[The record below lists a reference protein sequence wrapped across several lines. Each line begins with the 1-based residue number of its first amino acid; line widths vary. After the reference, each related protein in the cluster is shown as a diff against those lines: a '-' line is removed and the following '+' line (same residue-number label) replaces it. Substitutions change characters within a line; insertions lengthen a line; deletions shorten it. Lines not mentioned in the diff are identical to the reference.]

1 MDWKIN
7 RKKNKYGTIMN
18 RKDIVKTYRCKFYAT
33 AIVALLYVCA
43 SLLVSSC
50 TVSYKFNGASI
61 DYNTIKSIQ
70 IGAFPIRSTYV
81 WAPMQSIFQNK
92 LTDIYASQTRLK
104 QVKRN
109 GDLILEGEIVGF
121 DQFNKGVSNS
131 GYSNQVQLKITV
143 NVRFTNNKNHKD
155 DFEQKFS
162 ATTTYDATQQL
173 INVQEELVTEM
184 CKDITDQIFNAT
196 VANW

>member
-33 AIVALLYVCA
+33 VIVALLCVCA

>member
-1 MDWKIN
+1 
-7 RKKNKYGTIMN
+7 
-18 RKDIVKTYRCKFYAT
+18 
-33 AIVALLYVCA
+33 
-43 SLLVSSC
+43 
-50 TVSYKFNGASI
+50 
-61 DYNTIKSIQ
+61 
-70 IGAFPIRSTYV
+70 
-81 WAPMQSIFQNK
+81 MQAIFQNK

-109 GDLILEGEIVGF
+109 GDLVLEGEIVGF

-131 GYSNQVQLKITV
+131 GYSNQVQLKMTV
-143 NVRFTNNKNHKD
+143 NVRYTNNKNHAE

-162 ATTTYDATQQL
+162 ATATYDATQQL
-173 INVQEELVTEM
+173 VNVQEELVTEM

>member
-1 MDWKIN
+1 MAS
-7 RKKNKYGTIMN
+7 KNSTSRRATQYIPKLVAILLALSC
-18 RKDIVKTYRCKFYAT
+18 IV
-33 AIVALLYVCA
+33 LYT
-43 SLLVSSC
+43 SC
-50 TVSYKFNGASI
+50 TISYKFNGASI
-61 DYNTIKSIQ
+61 DYSKTKTIQ
-70 IGAFPIRSTYV
+70 IGNFPIRSTYV
-81 WAPMQSIFQNK
+81 WSPMQAIFQNK

-109 GDLILEGEIVGF
+109 GDLVLDGEIVGF

-131 GYSNQVQLKITV
+131 GYSNQVQLKMTV
-143 NVRFTNNKNHKD
+143 NVRYTNNKNHAE

-162 ATTTYDATQQL
+162 ATATYDATQQL
-173 INVQEELVTEM
+173 VNVQEELVTEM

>member
-1 MDWKIN
+1 MAS
-7 RKKNKYGTIMN
+7 KNSTSRRATQYIPKLATILLALSC
-18 RKDIVKTYRCKFYAT
+18 IV
-33 AIVALLYVCA
+33 LYT
-43 SLLVSSC
+43 SC
-50 TVSYKFNGASI
+50 TISYKFNGASI
-61 DYNTIKSIQ
+61 DYSKTKTIQ
-70 IGAFPIRSTYV
+70 IGNFPIRSTYV
-81 WAPMQSIFQNK
+81 WSPMQAIFQNK

-109 GDLILEGEIVGF
+109 GDLVLEGEIVGF

-131 GYSNQVQLKITV
+131 GYSNQVQLKMTV
-143 NVRFTNNKNHKD
+143 NVRYTNNKNHAE

-162 ATTTYDATQQL
+162 ATATYDATQQL
-173 INVQEELVTEM
+173 VNVQEELVTEM

>member
-1 MDWKIN
+1 MAS
-7 RKKNKYGTIMN
+7 KNSTSRRATQYIPKLGAILLALSC
-18 RKDIVKTYRCKFYAT
+18 IV
-33 AIVALLYVCA
+33 LYT
-43 SLLVSSC
+43 SC
-50 TVSYKFNGASI
+50 TISYKFNGASI
-61 DYNTIKSIQ
+61 DYSKTKTIQ
-70 IGAFPIRSTYV
+70 IGNFPIRSTYV
-81 WAPMQSIFQNK
+81 WSPMQAIFQNK

-109 GDLILEGEIVGF
+109 GDLVLEGEIVGF

-131 GYSNQVQLKITV
+131 GYSNQVQLKMTV
-143 NVRFTNNKNHKD
+143 NVRYTNKKNHAD

-162 ATTTYDATQQL
+162 ATATYDATQQL
-173 INVQEELVTEM
+173 VNVQEELVTEM

>member
-7 RKKNKYGTIMN
+7 RNKNKYGTIMN
-18 RKDIVKTYRCKFYAT
+18 RKDIVKTYKCKFYAT
-33 AIVALLYVCA
+33 VIVALLCVCA

>member
-18 RKDIVKTYRCKFYAT
+18 KKDIVKTYKCKFYAT
-33 AIVALLYVCA
+33 VIVALLCVCA

>member
-1 MDWKIN
+1 MASKSN
-7 RKKNKYGTIMN
+7 TYQGT
-18 RKDIVKTYRCKFYAT
+18 TQY
-33 AIVALLYVCA
+33 VARLTTI
-43 SLLVSSC
+43 LLVLSCLVLYTSC
-50 TVSYKFNGASI
+50 TISYKFNGASI
-61 DYNTIKSIQ
+61 DYTKTKSIQ
-70 IGAFPIRSTYV
+70 IGNFPIRSTYV
-81 WAPMQSIFQNK
+81 WSPMQSIFQNK

-109 GDLILEGEIVGF
+109 GDLVLEGEIVGF

-131 GYSNQVQLKITV
+131 GYSNQVQLKMTV
-143 NVRFTNNKNHKD
+143 NVRSTHNNNHAE

-162 ATTTYDATQQL
+162 ATSTYDATQQL
-173 INVQEELVTEM
+173 VNVQEELVTEM

>member
-33 AIVALLYVCA
+33 AIVALLCVCA

>member
-1 MDWKIN
+1 MES
-7 RKKNKYGTIMN
+7 KNKPQVRGIITLVVIL
-18 RKDIVKTYRCKFYAT
+18 
-33 AIVALLYVCA
+33 AISMTTLVA
-43 SLLVSSC
+43 C
-50 TVSYKFNGASI
+50 TVNYKFNGASI
-61 DYNTIKSIQ
+61 DYTQTKTIQ

-92 LTDIYASQTRLK
+92 LTDIFASQTRLR

-131 GYSNQVQLKITV
+131 GYSNQVQLKMTV
-143 NVRFTNNKNHKD
+143 NVRFTNNKKHD
-155 DFEQKFS
+155 EDFEQKFT
-162 ATTTYDATQQL
+162 AQTTYDATQQL
-173 INVQEELVTEM
+173 VTVQEELVTEM
-184 CKDITDQIFNAT
+184 CKDLTEQIFNAT